1 MEQNACLPCLPR
13 LNPPFLKN
21 FSRGQRSPAVTRSGT
36 LYFPIWLAYATGAL
50 EQDGHDLDLI
60 DAIADDLTPEQVA
73 DRIDSFDPGLIILE
87 TSTPSIESDVETAD
101 LLTRQGRFTVLVG
114 THPSALPAQTISLG
128 SRFHGV
134 VTGEY
139 EIPLLELARRLE
151 SCISIEGV
159 PGLSLRNGSGS
170 SPPAESGLL
179 SDLDSLPFVSS
190 VYARH
195 LDVSRYNNP
204 NALHPQVMIMG
215 GRGCPHGCS
224 FCVFPQTLQG
234 RAMRCRSIENIVAE
248 MRWVEDNLSD
258 VRAVFFEDDTISVN
272 RKRLRELAC
281 AIREEGLTISWTANM
296 RADVDFDT
304 LLNCREAGLRSV
316 CVGFESGSDLILE
329 TMRKAITTTT
339 MRQFARD
346 ARKAGILVHGCF
358 MVGIQGETRETMEQT
373 LEFALDLDP
382 DTAQFYPLMVYPGT
396 EAYRE
401 AMAKGNLSGGS
412 WRNWLTD
419 NGLHNCVVRTDSLS
433 GRELVD
439 FCDYARRR
447 FYLRPRYMLR
457 KGWHCVID
465 ADERRRTL
473 KAFGTFRKHIFRR
486 S

>member
-1 MEQNACLPCLPR
+1 MRITA

-50 EQDGHDLDLI
+50 EQAGHELDLI
-60 DAIADDLTPEQVA
+60 DAVASNLTLEQVV

-101 LLTRQGRFTVLVG
+101 LLTGPGRFTVLVG
-114 THPSALPAQTISLG
+114 THPSALPSETISLG
-128 SRFHGV
+128 SIFHAV
-134 VTGEY
+134 VIGEY
-139 EIPLLELARRLE
+139 ELPLLELARRLE
-151 SCISIEGV
+151 SGIPIAGV
-159 PGLSLRNGSGS
+159 PGLSLRDRGVS
-170 SPPAESGLL
+170 SPPAQKCGLL

-190 VYARH
+190 VYDRH

-204 NALHPQVMIMG
+204 NALHPQVMVMG

-234 RAMRCRSIENIVAE
+234 RAMRYRSIENIVAE
-248 MRWVEDNLSD
+248 MRWVEDNLGY

-272 RKRLRELAC
+272 RERLRKLAC

-304 LLNCREAGLRSV
+304 LLSCREAGLRSV
-316 CVGFESGSDLILE
+316 CVGFESGSDLILQ

-339 MRQFARD
+339 MRQFARS

-358 MVGIQGETRETMEQT
+358 MVGIPGETGETMEQT

-401 AMAKGNLSGGS
+401 AAAKGHLTGGP
-412 WRNWLTD
+412 WRNWLTVD
-419 NGLHNCVVRTDSLS
+419 GLHNCVVRTESLS
-433 GRELVD
+433 SRELVD
-439 FCDYARRR
+439 FCDHARRR
-447 FYLRPRYMLR
+447 FYLRPRYLLR
-457 KGWHCVID
+457 KAWHCFVD

-473 KAFGTFRKHIFRR
+473 KAFGTFRKYIFRR
-486 S
+486 SRREA